1 MDWGQCFVHHPDE
14 VDNEKHKDVKYS
26 KSFSHTKARLFT
38 VLYFSI
44 RSSRSSTLCYR
55 LPSCVSVKTTPPLV
69 LSRVSFKFS
78 NVRRGISK
86 RSHEKNRGLWTVYA
100 KAKPRGKKWWGRGRE
115 EKQWEK
121 LPTINPLRFLKFFFQ
136 ACERGGLANV
146 WCEMS
151 WSLESIVVYGGCFFY
166 PQFPLI
172 II

>member
-1 MDWGQCFVHHPDE
+1 M
-14 VDNEKHKDVKYS
+14 KYS
-26 KSFSHTKARLFT
+26 KSFNHTTARLFT

-44 RSSRSSTLCYR
+44 RSSRSSTLCYG
-55 LPSCVSVKTTPPLV
+55 LPSCMSVKTTPPLV
-69 LSRVSFKFS
+69 LSRVSWFS

-100 KAKPRGKKWWGRGRE
+100 KAKPRKKKWWGRGRE

-121 LPTINPLRFLKFFFQ
+121 LRMPTINPLRFLKFPFQ

-151 WSLESIVVYGGCFFY
+151 WSLESVVVYGGCFFIRNFHLLLFRKLFCLLKLY
-166 PQFPLI
+166 CWIVSLSD
-172 II
+172 